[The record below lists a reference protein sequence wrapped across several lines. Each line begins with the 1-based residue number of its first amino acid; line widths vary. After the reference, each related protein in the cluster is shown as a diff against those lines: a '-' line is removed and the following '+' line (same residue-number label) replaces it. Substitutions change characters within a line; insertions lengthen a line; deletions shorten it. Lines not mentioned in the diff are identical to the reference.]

1 MPTEGGENRSG
12 GLRAAALRLKTA
24 ADAVVTAGEFA
35 LGLAFMALVA
45 TVGYQ
50 VAARNL
56 LGIPAIWTPHVAQ
69 LLFSW
74 LIFVGSGFAYR
85 RNTHY
90 VVDLFPSGWVT
101 WDRVLRALAP
111 VAALIVG
118 YVLIR
123 YGLVMVELRGR
134 ANVPTLGIS
143 WAWMYWPLPIL
154 GAMVMLFTLERGLYR
169 VAGVS

>member
-1 MPTEGGENRSG
+1 MQTQDAADRSG
-12 GLRAAALRLKTA
+12 GLKATALRVRTA
-24 ADAVVTAGEFA
+24 ADALVAASEFC
-35 LGLAFMALVA
+35 LGLAFIGLVL

-56 LGIPAIWTPHVAQ
+56 LGVPAIWTPHVAQ

-85 RNTHY
+85 RNAHY
-90 VVDLFPSGWVT
+90 TVELFPADWIM
-101 WDRVLRALAP
+101 WDRILRMLAP
-111 VAALIVG
+111 IAALIVG

-123 YGLVMVELRGR
+123 YGLVMVDLRGR

-143 WAWMYWPLPIL
+143 WAWMYWPLPVL
-154 GAMVMLFTLERGLYR
+154 GALLVVFTLERGFYR
-169 VAGVS
+169 LAGLP